1 MVIDFMSNM
10 INAEKFHLSM
20 TRLIQEKKSIS
31 SSPSGRYCWSTGSE
45 WAGLYLYPFPY
56 PSVFISLVGA
66 LRRCSGTD
74 GRGPLCPFTDSF
86 ALKYAL

>member
-1 MVIDFMSNM
+1 MVIAFMSNM
-10 INAEKFHLSM
+10 IDAEKVLS
-20 TRLIQEKKSIS
+20 RYDGLIQEKKSIS

-45 WAGLYLYPFPY
+45 WAGLYLYPFQY
-56 PSVFISLVGA
+56 PSVFISFVGA
-66 LRRCSGTD
+66 LRKCSGTD